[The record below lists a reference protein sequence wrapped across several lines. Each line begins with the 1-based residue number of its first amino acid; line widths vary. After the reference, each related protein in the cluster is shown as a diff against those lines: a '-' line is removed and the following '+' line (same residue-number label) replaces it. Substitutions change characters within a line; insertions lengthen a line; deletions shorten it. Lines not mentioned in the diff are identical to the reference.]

1 MTARTSTIHELDS
14 VELIVDLPDVPLE
27 YPDADDAPL
36 HVGDRG
42 VVVFAYD
49 DGRAFAVEF
58 FRDEETVAIADV
70 TLDQIRLVELHAPAS
85 DKKESPMEG
94 SNRVISGMLHS

>member
-14 VELIVDLPDVPLE
+14 VELMVDLPDVPLE
-27 YPDADDAPL
+27 YPEAGDTPL
-36 HVGDRG
+36 HAGDRG
-42 VVVFAYD
+42 VVVFVYD

-70 TLDQIRLVELHAPAS
+70 TSDQIHLVDSPMSAS
-85 DKKESPMEG
+85 DNNESPMAAA
-94 SNRVISGMLHS
+94 SLVRLQTP